1 MHWCSM
7 VPHITRILIQA
18 FERQKHEN
26 LSVPQARAC
35 IRKARACIRKADFK
49 APHKAS
55 GCIRKAPKSVYPKSN
70 VRVSEK
76 QHACI
81 RKAHFLHKNQWFS
94 NKSLCIRK
102 ATCVYPKS
110 RAQNPTALT
119 GTYFPAFWLHK
130 VCGPPK
136 VLTTYLKCHPWILA
150 VVETTKHVLAT
161 DNAWNHDFCCLLI
174 WHPLRDQVPDHHRRP
189 PRV

>member
-1 MHWCSM
+1 MYPKSPCVYPKSRFQSPKQSQWLYPKSPKICVSEK
-7 VPHITRILIQA
+7 Q
-18 FERQKHEN
+18 
-26 LSVPQARAC
+26 RAC
-35 IRKARACIRKADFK
+35 IRKATC
-49 APHKAS
+49 
-55 GCIRKAPKSVYPKSN
+55 VYPKST
-70 VRVSEK
+70 
-76 QHACI
+76 
-81 RKAHFLHKNQWFS
+81 FLHKNQWFS

-136 VLTTYLKCHPWILA
+136 VLTTHLQCHPWILA

-174 WHPLRDQVPDHHRRP
+174 WHPLRDQVPNHHRRP